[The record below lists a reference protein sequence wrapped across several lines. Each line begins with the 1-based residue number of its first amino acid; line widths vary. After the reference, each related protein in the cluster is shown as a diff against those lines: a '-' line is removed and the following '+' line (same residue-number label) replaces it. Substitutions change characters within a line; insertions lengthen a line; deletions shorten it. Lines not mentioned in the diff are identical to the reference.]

1 MKRMLNL
8 LIMGLVL
15 IFGAARASYAINSNL
30 YNKIHSVIPKT
41 KFSKVFKSQL
51 PGLYGVLMDNG
62 QAVYVYP
69 AKKLIFFGQIWTNT
83 GKNLTSL
90 LMTKVQA
97 SKADKIVAAVNLNKA
112 IKIGHGPVK
121 VIEFANI
128 DCPYCRA
135 FERLTTESKRL
146 RDKMTR
152 YLFLIP
158 QPSIHPHSTEMEL
171 YYFTKSQGLSNKAKI
186 ALLNKIMVKQ
196 IYLTKSGNIPPK
208 FKQSSYAMKTLE
220 YNTSLAQKFS
230 IYGVPY
236 FIIKNQAVLGLN
248 IGRIY
253 KLLGIKTVNVKKI
266 QSNIF
271 KNFK

>member
-1 MKRMLNL
+1 MKKLFILTLMAVFSLTVN
-8 LIMGLVL
+8 V
-15 IFGAARASYAINSNL
+15 YAISLNTIQAIL
-30 YNKIHSVIPKT
+30 PHTKI
-41 KFSKVFKSQL
+41 SKVLNTPIK
-51 PGLYGVLMDNG
+51 GLYGALMPNG
-62 QAVYVYP
+62 QIVYVYP
-69 AKKLIFFGQIWTNT
+69 SKKLLVFGQIWTNT
-83 GKNLTSL
+83 GKNLTNES
-90 LMTKVQA
+90 MAGMQA
-97 SKADKIVAAVNLNKA
+97 SKAKRIAKYVDLAKA

-171 YYFTKSQGLSNKAKI
+171 YYFTKSQGLSNKAKV

-196 IYLTKSGNIPPK
+196 VYLTKSGNIPPK
-208 FKQSSYAMKTLE
+208 FKQSAYAMKTLE
-220 YNTSLAQKFS
+220 YNTALAQKFS
-230 IYGVPY
+230 IFGVPY

-248 IGRIY
+248 IGQIY

>member
-1 MKRMLNL
+1 MKKLFILTLMAVFSLT
-8 LIMGLVL
+8 VK
-15 IFGAARASYAINSNL
+15 SYAMSLQTIQSIL
-30 YNKIHSVIPKT
+30 PHTKI
-41 KFSKVFKSQL
+41 SKVINT
-51 PGLYGVLMDNG
+51 PINGLYGALMPNG
-62 QAVYVYP
+62 QIVYVYP
-69 AKKLIFFGQIWTNT
+69 AKKLLVFGEIWTNT
-83 GKNLTSL
+83 GKNLTGES
-90 LMTKVQA
+90 MAGMQA
-97 SKADKIVAAVNLNKA
+97 SKAVKIAKYVDLSKA

-248 IGRIY
+248 IGKIY
-253 KLLGIKTVNVKKI
+253 SLLGIKTVNVKKI

>member
-15 IFGAARASYAINSNL
+15 IFGAAQASYAMNGNL

-62 QAVYVYP
+62 QVVYVYP

-97 SKADKIVAAVNLNKA
+97 SKADKIAAAVNLNKA

-135 FERLTTESKRL
+135 FERLTTESKTL
-146 RDKMTR
+146 RDHMTR
-152 YLFLIP
+152 YVFLIP

-171 YYFTKSQGLSNKAKI
+171 YYFTKIQHMNNKQRV

-196 IYLTKSGNIPPK
+196 IYLTKAGNIPPK
-208 FKQSSYAMKTLE
+208 FKQSNYAMNKLE
-220 YNTSLAQKFS
+220 YDTSLAKKFS

-236 FIIKNQAVLGLN
+236 FVIKNQAVLGLN
-248 IGRIY
+248 IKKIFT
-253 KLLGIKTVNVKKI
+253 LLGMKTINIKKI
-266 QSNIF
+266 QNSLF
-271 KNFK
+271 

>member
-1 MKRMLNL
+1 MKKLFILTLMAVFSLT
-8 LIMGLVL
+8 VK
-15 IFGAARASYAINSNL
+15 SYAMSLQAIQSIL
-30 YNKIHSVIPKT
+30 PHTKI
-41 KFSKVFKSQL
+41 SKVINT
-51 PGLYGVLMDNG
+51 PINGLYGALMPNG
-62 QAVYVYP
+62 QIVYVYP
-69 AKKLIFFGQIWTNT
+69 AKKLLVFGEIWTNT
-83 GKNLTSL
+83 GKNLTNES
-90 LMTKVQA
+90 MSGIQA
-97 SKADKIVAAVNLNKA
+97 SKAAKIAKYVNLSKA

-121 VIEFANI
+121 VIEVMNI

-152 YLFLIP
+152 YVFLIP
-158 QPSIHPHSTEMEL
+158 QPSIHPHSTEMTL
-171 YYFTKSQGLSNKAKI
+171 YYLTKSQGLSNKAKV
-186 ALLNKIMVKQ
+186 ALLNKIMVNQ
-196 IYLTKSGNIPPK
+196 AYLTKSGNIPPK

>member
-1 MKRMLNL
+1 MKKLFILTLIAVFSLAVNL
-8 LIMGLVL
+8 TK
-15 IFGAARASYAINSNL
+15 SYAMSLQTIQSIL
-30 YNKIHSVIPKT
+30 PHTKI
-41 KFSKVFKSQL
+41 SKVIST
-51 PGLYGVLMDNG
+51 PINGLYGALMPNG
-62 QAVYVYP
+62 QIVYVYP
-69 AKKLIFFGQIWTNT
+69 AKKLLVFGQIWTNT
-83 GKNLTSL
+83 GKNLTNES
-90 LMTKVQA
+90 MAGMQA
-97 SKADKIVAAVNLNKA
+97 SKAAKITKYVNLSKA

-146 RDKMTR
+146 RNKMTR

-158 QPSIHPHSTEMEL
+158 QPSIHPHSIEMEL
-171 YYFTKSQGLSNKAKI
+171 YYFTKSQGLSNKAKV

-208 FKQSSYAMKTLE
+208 FKQSNYAMKRLE
-220 YNTSLAQKFS
+220 YDTHLAQKFH

-248 IGRIY
+248 IGQIY

>member
-1 MKRMLNL
+1 MKKLFILTLMAVFFLTVN
-8 LIMGLVL
+8 V
-15 IFGAARASYAINSNL
+15 YAISLNTIQAIIPHT
-30 YNKIHSVIPKT
+30 KI
-41 KFSKVFKSQL
+41 SKVLNTPIK
-51 PGLYGVLMDNG
+51 GLYGALMPNG
-62 QAVYVYP
+62 QIVYVYP
-69 AKKLIFFGQIWTNT
+69 SKKLLVFGQIWTNT
-83 GKNLTSL
+83 GKNLTNES
-90 LMTKVQA
+90 MAGIQA
-97 SKADKIVAAVNLNKA
+97 SKAEKIAKYVDLAKA

-146 RDKMTR
+146 RNKMTR

-171 YYFTKSQGLSNKAKI
+171 YYFTKMQHLNNKQRV

-196 IYLTKSGNIPPK
+196 VYLTKAGNIAPK

-220 YNTSLAQKFS
+220 YNTALAQKFS
-230 IYGVPY
+230 IFGVPY

-248 IGRIY
+248 IGKIY
-253 KLLGIKTVNVKKI
+253 SLLGIKTVNVKKI

>member
-1 MKRMLNL
+1 MKKIFILT
-8 LIMGLVL
+8 LITVFSLTVK
-15 IFGAARASYAINSNL
+15 SYAMSLSTIQSIL
-30 YNKIHSVIPKT
+30 PHTKI
-41 KFSKVFKSQL
+41 SKVINT
-51 PGLYGVLMDNG
+51 PINGLYGALMPNG
-62 QAVYVYP
+62 QIVYVYP
-69 AKKLIFFGQIWTNT
+69 AKKLLVFGEIWTNT
-83 GKNLTSL
+83 GKNLTGES
-90 LMTKVQA
+90 MAGMQA
-97 SKADKIVAAVNLNKA
+97 SKAVKIAKYVDLSKA

-146 RDKMTR
+146 RGKMTR

-208 FKQSSYAMKTLE
+208 FKQSNYAMKRLE
-220 YNTSLAQKFS
+220 YDTHLAQKFS

>member
-1 MKRMLNL
+1 MKKLFILTLMVVFSLT
-8 LIMGLVL
+8 VK
-15 IFGAARASYAINSNL
+15 SYAMSLSTIQSIIPHT
-30 YNKIHSVIPKT
+30 KI
-41 KFSKVFKSQL
+41 SKVLNTPIK
-51 PGLYGVLMDNG
+51 GLYGALMLNG
-62 QAVYVYP
+62 QIVYIYP
-69 AKKLIFFGQIWTNT
+69 SKKLLVFGQIWTNT
-83 GKNLTSL
+83 GKNLTNTS
-90 LMTKVQA
+90 MTGIQA
-97 SKADKIVAAVNLNKA
+97 SKAEKITKYVDLAKA

-128 DCPYCRA
+128 DCPFCRA
-135 FERLTTESKRL
+135 FERLTVESKRL

-171 YYFTKSQGLSNKAKI
+171 YYFTKSQGLSNKAKV

-196 IYLTKSGNIPPK
+196 VYLTKSGNIPPK
-208 FKQSSYAMKTLE
+208 FKQSGYAMRKLE
-220 YNTSLAQKFS
+220 YDAALAQKFS
-230 IYGVPY
+230 IFGVPY
-236 FIIKNQAVLGLN
+236 FIIKNHAVLGLN
-248 IGRIY
+248 IGQIY

>member
-1 MKRMLNL
+1 MKKLFILTLIAVFSLAVNL
-8 LIMGLVL
+8 TK
-15 IFGAARASYAINSNL
+15 SYAMSLQTIQSIL
-30 YNKIHSVIPKT
+30 PHTKI
-41 KFSKVFKSQL
+41 SKVINT
-51 PGLYGVLMDNG
+51 PITGLYGALMLNG
-62 QAVYVYP
+62 QIVYVYP
-69 AKKLIFFGQIWTNT
+69 AKKLLVFGQIWTNT
-83 GKNLTSL
+83 GKNLTNVSL
-90 LMTKVQA
+90 TSIQA
-97 SKADKIVAAVNLNKA
+97 SKAAKIAKYVDLSKA

-128 DCPYCRA
+128 DCPFCRA
-135 FERLTTESKRL
+135 FERLTTESKSL
-146 RDKMTR
+146 RDHMTR

-171 YYFTKSQGLSNKAKI
+171 YYFTKFQGLSNKAKV

-208 FKQSSYAMKTLE
+208 FKQSAHAMKILE
-220 YNTSLAQKFS
+220 YNTHLAQEFH

-236 FIIKNQAVLGLN
+236 FIIKNQAILGLN
-248 IGRIY
+248 IGQIY

>member
-1 MKRMLNL
+1 MKHVLKS
-8 LIMGLVL
+8 LIMGLIL
-15 IFGAARASYAINSNL
+15 IFSVAQVSYAMNSNL

-62 QAVYVYP
+62 QVVYIYP
-69 AKKLIFFGQIWTNT
+69 SKKLIFFGQIWTNT

-97 SKADKIVAAVNLNKA
+97 SKADKIAADVDLNKA

-171 YYFTKSQGLSNKAKI
+171 YYFTKSQGLSNKAKVT
-186 ALLNKIMVKQ
+186 LLNKIMVKQ
-196 IYLTKSGNIPPK
+196 IYLTKAGNIAPK
-208 FKQSSYAMKTLE
+208 FKQSNYAMSKLE
-220 YNTSLAQKFS
+220 YDTSLAKKFS

-236 FIIKNQAVLGLN
+236 FVIKNQAVLGLN
-248 IGRIY
+248 IKKIFT
-253 KLLGIKTVNVKKI
+253 LLGMKTVNVKKI
-266 QSNIF
+266 QNSLF
-271 KNFK
+271 

>member
-1 MKRMLNL
+1 MKKLFILTLMAVFSLTVNVYAMSLNT
-8 LIMGLVL
+8 IQ
-15 IFGAARASYAINSNL
+15 AIL
-30 YNKIHSVIPKT
+30 PHTKI
-41 KFSKVFKSQL
+41 SKVLTTPIQ
-51 PGLYGVLMDNG
+51 GLYGALMPNG
-62 QAVYVYP
+62 QIVYIYP
-69 AKKLIFFGQIWTNT
+69 SKKLLVFGQIWTNT
-83 GKNLTSL
+83 GKNLTNTS
-90 LMTKVQA
+90 MTGIQA
-97 SKADKIVAAVNLNKA
+97 SKAEKITKYVDLAKA

-128 DCPYCRA
+128 DCPFCRA
-135 FERLTTESKRL
+135 FERLTVESKRL

-171 YYFTKSQGLSNKAKI
+171 YYFTKSQGLSNKAKV

-196 IYLTKSGNIPPK
+196 VYLTKSGNIPPK
-208 FKQSSYAMKTLE
+208 FKQSGYAMRKLE
-220 YNTSLAQKFS
+220 YDAALAQKFS
-230 IYGVPY
+230 IFGVPY
-236 FIIKNQAVLGLN
+236 FIIKNHAVLGLN
-248 IGRIY
+248 IGQIY